1 MNCYLKCSQLSEC
14 NIIKNP
20 TSTFDIIV
28 YFKKLDKCKLNANF
42 YLNKSKIFSAY
53 KNAQGK
59 FTGVWEEK

>member
-28 YFKKLDKCKLNANF
+28 YFKKLDKI
-42 YLNKSKIFSAY
+42 S
-53 KNAQGK
+53 
-59 FTGVWEEK
+59 

>member
-28 YFKKLDKCKLNANF
+28 YFKKLDKIFLKLLNLVFTLNIKCKFL
-42 YLNKSKIFSAY
+42 S
-53 KNAQGK
+53 
-59 FTGVWEEK
+59 E